1 MAKARKLN
9 PWAEQ
14 MIAAFQLPA
23 LKDDEYFVQWETG
36 RLGVNIMEDKESE
49 LPIVWTIIDPSSPLA
64 AAMEVGDYLLCVN
77 ELRAEDNTFHNFLQL
92 LTTKQKPVLL
102 RFRRARSRDETQPEP
117 PLPRSKSFKSET
129 KANGEK
135 PGLKLS
141 LSSDSLFRNRAP
153 SRSSRKLDTP
163 TVRIE
168 SPEEP
173 KPISPRD
180 LLAMDPYRKYRYE
193 FEWVDG
199 ALGLY
204 FGEEESLNM
213 PVITRTLPHASP
225 ELLANVAP
233 NDILVSA
240 NGLSSYDVSFA
251 DFFTQLQHWPKPI
264 HLVFQTA
271 RPPSPSTPKGA
282 PPSSPPHD
290 SINRVPSPPPDQV
303 RESVRES
310 TKLKIMSFGSKP
322 KATTVSPSLSTTTPT
337 PPGREKAAPKPI
349 VTTPPRDTTNSPTVV
364 TSPKAPAPSPVRVAA
379 KVKAVAPPKAPS
391 PQSSEPSPQTT
402 PTRTPSPQTKASLSP
417 PMAVARSMSP
427 PAPVTSPPT
436 PVTSPPPTL
445 SPTQRAP
452 DAKPKKPVFE
462 DSDSDDEGDR
472 KEFGSEYLDDD
483 LPPAVADP
491 PPVVVVAQHDALFA
505 STSRDDDSASEVDSD
520 MDLDLEE
527 EEEEGPIENEPMPN
541 LDYPVRKERSSE
553 VATDDGP
560 RVSTVPKPLP
570 SRGGGGERSGKARGR
585 GKNKRS
591 SANGAAKLAK
601 ITENDEQT
609 IPLLEPNSVNMKLN
623 VRGKLKSQRV
633 SKMDT
638 PDSSL
643 YLLKWK
649 ENRSIGLQ
657 LRECRLSKGV
667 YPMVVLVC
675 REPCCESL
683 RHVSVGDVLLEING
697 RDTAMM
703 GVKKTISFVKT
714 CSKTALLKL
723 KRGPGFSVQRVSA
736 TF

>member
-1 MAKARKLN
+1 MAKSRKLN

-14 MIAAFQLPA
+14 MIAAFQLPP

-77 ELRAEDNTFHNFLQL
+77 ELRAEDNTFHSFLQL

-102 RFRRARSRDETQPEP
+102 RFRRARPRDDTQPEP
-117 PLPRSKSFKSET
+117 PLPRSKSFKGET
-129 KANGEK
+129 KPNGEK
-135 PGLKLS
+135 PSLKPS

-153 SRSSRKLDTP
+153 SRSSRKLDVP

-173 KPISPRD
+173 KPVSPRD

-204 FGEEESLNM
+204 FGEDESLNM

-225 ELLANVAP
+225 ELLTNVAP

-290 SINRVPSPPPDQV
+290 PINRVPSPPPDHVQ
-303 RESVRES
+303 EPVRES
-310 TKLKIMSFGSKP
+310 TKMKIMSFGHKALKP
-322 KATTVSPSLSTTTPT
+322 TTVSPNLTTTTST

-349 VTTPPRDTTNSPTVV
+349 VTTPPRDTTASLLH
-364 TSPKAPAPSPVRVAA
+364 APAPSPPRVAGKGKA
-379 KVKAVAPPKAPS
+379 KASS
-391 PQSSEPSPQTT
+391 PVTSEPSPPSTLT
-402 PTRTPSPQTKASLSP
+402 HTASPQTKASLSP
-417 PMAVARSMSP
+417 PMPVARSTSP
-427 PAPVTSPPT
+427 PAPTPVTSPSPT
-436 PVTSPPPTL
+436 PVTSPPPPPVS
-445 SPTQRAP
+445 SPNPA
-452 DAKPKKPVFE
+452 DAKTPVFE
-462 DSDSDDEGDR
+462 DSDSDDEEGDR
-472 KEFGSEYLDDD
+472 KAFGSEYLDDD

-505 STSRDDDSASEVDSD
+505 STSHDDDSASEVDSD

-527 EEEEGPIENEPMPN
+527 EEEEGTVENEPMPK

-553 VATDDGP
+553 AAVDDGP
-560 RVSTVPKPLP
+560 RVSSVPKPLP
-570 SRGGGGERSGKARGR
+570 SRGGGERSGKARGR

-591 SANGAAKLAK
+591 SASGAAKLAK

>member
-1 MAKARKLN
+1 MAKARKPLS
-9 PWAEQ
+9 PWAET
-14 MIAAFQLPA
+14 MLTTFQLPP

-102 RFRRARSRDETQPEP
+102 RFRRARQRTEQSTE
-117 PLPRSKSFKSET
+117 LPRSKSFK
-129 KANGEK
+129 ANSTEK
-135 PGLKLS
+135 PTLKLS
-141 LSSDSLFRNRAP
+141 LSAGDARSRAP
-153 SRSSRKLDTP
+153 SRATRTA
-163 TVRIE
+163 VE
-168 SPEEP
+168 SPEPERV
-173 KPISPRD
+173 SPRD

-193 FEWVDG
+193 FEWAEG

-204 FGEEESLNM
+204 FGEEESLSM

-240 NGLSSYDVSFA
+240 NGLSSYDVPFSE
-251 DFFTQLQHWPKPI
+251 FFSQLQHWPKPI

-271 RPPSPSTPKGA
+271 RPPSPSTPKG
-282 PPSSPPHD
+282 PPPTSPPG
-290 SINRVPSPPPDQV
+290 RAPSPQNRD
-303 RESVRES
+303 SLKN
-310 TKLKIMSFGSKP
+310 KLLSFGHRAP
-322 KATTVSPSLSTTTPT
+322 KSVTVSPTAKAAREPQT
-337 PPGREKAAPKPI
+337 PPRA
-349 VTTPPRDTTNSPTVV
+349 VVMTPPRDALTQAPASPT
-364 TSPKAPAPSPVRVAA
+364 PKTQSKLSVQTKAA
-379 KVKAVAPPKAPS
+379 KVVTPETPPREPLPQPSEHQQLPSRSVSPQTVVPKAPS
-391 PQSSEPSPQTT
+391 PQPVAAKASSPQPSTSAPTPPVASPRAKVGSSPEPS
-402 PTRTPSPQTKASLSP
+402 A
-417 PMAVARSMSP
+417 AGVAAP
-427 PAPVTSPPT
+427 PAPAKTPAPVKVPAPAKAAAHVKAPAPEQAPT
-436 PVTSPPPTL
+436 
-445 SPTQRAP
+445 
-452 DAKPKKPVFE
+452 VFE
-462 DSDSDDEGDR
+462 DSDSDDDDEAR
-472 KEFGSEYLDDD
+472 KQFGSEFLDDIT
-483 LPPAVADP
+483 AADG
-491 PPVVVVAQHDALFA
+491 PVVVVKHDALFA
-505 STSRDDDSASEVDSD
+505 KGDDVGPDDSDLE
-520 MDLDLEE
+520 DLDLEE
-527 EEEEGPIENEPMPN
+527 EAAEDNEPMPK
-541 LDYPVRKERSSE
+541 LDYPVRKERTTE
-553 VATDDGP
+553 MTAADDGP

-570 SRGGGGERSGKARGR
+570 TRAGGERSGKSRGR
-585 GKNKRS
+585 KIKGRS
-591 SANGAAKLAK
+591 INPNAARLAK
-601 ITENDEQT
+601 ISEMDEQT
-609 IPLLEPNSVNMKLN
+609 IPLAEPNSVNMKLN

-657 LRECRLSKGV
+657 LRECRLAKGV

-675 REPCCESL
+675 REPCCDSL
-683 RHVSVGDVLLEING
+683 RHVNVGDLLLEING

-723 KRGPGFSVQRVSA
+723 KRGPGFAVQRVSA